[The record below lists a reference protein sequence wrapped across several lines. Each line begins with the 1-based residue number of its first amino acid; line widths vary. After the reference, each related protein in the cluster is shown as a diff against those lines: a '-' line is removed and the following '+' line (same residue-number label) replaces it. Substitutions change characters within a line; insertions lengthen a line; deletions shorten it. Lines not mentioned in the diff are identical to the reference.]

1 MENIFRSLSFTITQL
16 VYPLIS
22 YLYNIF
28 ELIAKN
34 QFFTNSDIEALSQN
48 IYIIISACMLFTL
61 GLKLLSA
68 IVNPDALDGG
78 GQGGN
83 GSKRTAKSIFFS
95 ILISLF
101 LIIMIPIGF
110 GYLYDIQANVLDN
123 QLVEK
128 IVLGTD
134 TSEDHAPGQILAS
147 YAFASFCHPNETVS
161 VESIAN
167 DGGNL
172 YNLAITEN
180 IEYIRDMDGVINSK
194 TDGEYDIEYHAIL
207 SPAVGLFLTYE
218 MILTC
223 IDIALRSIKLGLL
236 QLITSVVLC
245 GYVVA
250 GTDLLKRW
258 AKEVMSTYINVFLKV
273 AAMSFMVY
281 GLSLLEDF
289 LDSLNFS
296 EDDAGFWSR
305 GLIRVFV
312 IIGLLQ
318 LVKQIPDLIN
328 KIFGTNI
335 KSRGGIRGRL
345 GEMAAVGDLA
355 QRAWD
360 QVRTH
365 PLQTGQRLLSAP
377 ISAIGSAGAHLGA
390 SIQKGVNLRQQMQNN
405 GASGLRSNFAMM
417 RTMAGGLVGSFGA
430 MFRGAHQGFQNG
442 NIQGIGGAYRNY
454 NDTHPTDML
463 EEHAN
468 RSMLQRLNP
477 ANSDRIRTML
487 GAPTRLE
494 SQQERNKYVEH
505 NGRRMTMEELQA
517 RQSINKAFDEARS
530 SIRSQVET
538 AFDREANT
546 IMLSDGARQDG
557 SDGVGYRVVSQD
569 GHVLSDMTLRG
580 NSASIKS
587 QIEALSS
594 LSTDDLGLHDYT
606 DTTTN
611 QTITAAQQKAQ
622 LIAGLNQQ
630 YANVRNAMLDAA
642 ENAVWSDGRNADTI
656 TYNVTDAQGNVH
668 QVTANAAAN
677 HQILEAGSDRAIV
690 DNVLD
695 HITDLYRNNA
705 DLAGDM
711 TSTTST
717 VQFGANQNG
726 DTQIRVTDFRD
737 GVRNA
742 VINEYNSINRD
753 VTEQQERIAAE
764 QNTIA
769 GRERAQSHDVVRN
782 HQNNNGGNNHGGNN
796 NG

>member
-1 MENIFRSLSFTITQL
+1 LENIFRSLSFTITQL

-68 IVNPDALDGG
+68 IVNPDALDGESG
-78 GQGGN
+78 GKGT
-83 GSKRTAKSIFFS
+83 KRTAKSIFFS
-95 ILISLF
+95 ILIALF
-101 LIIMIPIGF
+101 LIILIPIGF
-110 GYLYDIQANVLDN
+110 NWLYTIQSNDKETGILDRH
-123 QLVEK
+123 LVEK

-134 TSEDHAPGQILAS
+134 TTEDHVPGQILAS
-147 YAFASFCHPNETVS
+147 YAFASFCHPKETVS

-218 MILTC
+218 MILIC

-250 GTDLLKRW
+250 GSDLLKRW
-258 AKEVMSTYINVFLKV
+258 AKEVMSTYLIVYIKI

-281 GLSLLEDF
+281 GLSLLEGF
-289 LDSLNFS
+289 LDRLDFA
-296 EDDAGFWSR
+296 DDSAGFWSR

-318 LVKQIPDLIN
+318 LVRQLPDLIN

-335 KSRGGIRGRL
+335 QRRGGIRGRL
-345 GEMAAVGDLA
+345 GEMAAVGDIA

-360 QVRTH
+360 QLRTH
-365 PLQTGQRLLSAP
+365 PLQTGQRLISAP
-377 ISAIGSAGAHLGA
+377 LSAIGGGLTHLGA
-390 SIQKGVNLRQQMQNN
+390 AAQKGIALRQQMQNN
-405 GASGLRSNFAMM
+405 GASGLRSNLAMM
-417 RTMAGGLVGSFGA
+417 RTMAGGLAGSFGA
-430 MFRGAHQGFQNG
+430 MFRAGHQGFQQG
-442 NIQGIGGAYRNY
+442 NLHGIGGAFKNY

-468 RSMLQRLNP
+468 RGLLQSINP

-517 RQSINKAFDEARS
+517 RQSINKAFDDARS

-538 AFDREANT
+538 AFDRESNT
-546 IMLSDGARQDG
+546 MRLNDG
-557 SDGVGYRVVSQD
+557 SGGVRYELRDDQGN
-569 GHVLSDMTLRG
+569 VLTSMVLRG
-580 NSASIKS
+580 NSASVRE
-587 QIEALSS
+587 QIQALSNAS
-594 LSTDDLGLHDYT
+594 AADLGLTSYVDSHGNT
-606 DTTTN
+606 V
-611 QTITAAQQKAQ
+611 TAAQQKAD

-630 YANVRNAMLDAA
+630 YANVRNSMLDAA
-642 ENAVWSDGRNADTI
+642 ENEVWNRGRNATTI
-656 TYNVTDAQGNVH
+656 SYDVTDQDG
-668 QVTANAAAN
+668 VTHRVTNAHTDN
-677 HQILEAGSDRAIV
+677 NRYILDAGSDRAIV

-695 HITDLYRNNA
+695 HVTDLYNNNA
-705 DLAGDM
+705 DLAADM
-711 TSTTST
+711 VSTTST
-717 VQFGANQNG
+717 VGNGFNQNG
-726 DTQIRVTDFRD
+726 DQQIRVSNFRD
-737 GVRNA
+737 GARNA
-742 VINEYNSINRD
+742 VIEEYNSINRD
-753 VTEQQERIAAE
+753 VTEQQERITAE

-796 NG
+796 G

>member
-78 GQGGN
+78 GNGQ

-110 GYLYDIQANVLDN
+110 KYLYDIQANVLDN

-180 IEYIRDMDGVINSK
+180 IEYIKDMDGVINSK

-250 GTDLLKRW
+250 GSDLLKRW

-390 SIQKGVNLRQQMQNN
+390 AVQKGINLRQQMQNN
-405 GASGLRSNFAMM
+405 GKSGLRSNFAMM

-468 RSMLQRLNP
+468 RSLLQSINP
-477 ANSDRIRTML
+477 LNSDRLRTMV
-487 GAPTRLE
+487 GAPTRYE
-494 SQQERNKYVEH
+494 SAQEADKYVDY
-505 NGRRMTMEELQA
+505 NGRRMTFDELKA
-517 RQSINKAFDEARS
+517 RQSMNSAFNTSQGNIRS
-530 SIRSQVET
+530 SIEEEMNLATSAIRFNVAGITDSGRSIRLT
-538 AFDREANT
+538 GNAANIRE
-546 IMLSDGARQDG
+546 
-557 SDGVGYRVVSQD
+557 
-569 GHVLSDMTLRG
+569 
-580 NSASIKS
+580 
-587 QIEALSS
+587 QIEALQNAAVG
-594 LSTDDLGLHDYT
+594 DG
-606 DTTTN
+606 TN
-611 QTITAAQQKAQ
+611 GELFRTETEKARV
-622 LIAGLNQQ
+622 LANLNQRFSQ
-630 YANVRNAMLDAA
+630 HFDQRADALQNQVMNTG
-642 ENAVWSDGRNADTI
+642 EVTGVLTGGR
-656 TYNVTDAQGNVH
+656 
-668 QVTANAAAN
+668 AAAVTN
-677 HQILEAGSDRAIV
+677 EL
-690 DNVLD
+690 NT
-695 HITDLYRNNA
+695 ITDLVLHNEALRNVIGAGHIGGVNA
-705 DLAGDM
+705 DGILTFDANFRAGARID
-711 TSTTST
+711 
-717 VQFGANQNG
+717 
-726 DTQIRVTDFRD
+726 VT
-737 GVRNA
+737 
-742 VINEYNSINRD
+742 NEMNSINRA
-753 VTEQQERIAAE
+753 VTDHNQQIEARST
-764 QNTIA
+764 TIG
-769 GRERAQSHDVVRN
+769 GREIEASHNALNAR
-782 HQNNNGGNNHGGNN
+782 NNNGGNNNHGGNN